1 MMIDTPRP
9 ATVCSKRVVLL
20 MVPLFL
26 SLLTSC
32 GGSSNSSPPP
42 PASPPPAVPSP
53 AEIRTAQLK
62 AALHPLQTTDPAGS
76 LADLAPLSRAAQAR
90 VVGMGEGTHGTRQ
103 FFQMKHRIFRWLVQE
118 HGVRV
123 FAMESDVAEG
133 IYLDRYVQSGE
144 GDLEAIMLARMHYWP
159 WYTEEVRDLI
169 QWMADYNAGRPER
182 ERLRYIGVDS
192 ATVGLQPDLLIEYLT
207 RTAPDLL
214 DVAEDAVGPLRVSMM
229 GAWELYAAMSQGEYE
244 QLREGL
250 EELSDIL
257 LDRRA
262 GLVDA
267 GSEADFELH
276 MYLLGN
282 LLDSHAAMFM
292 VYNAAWIDQSHHR
305 ERSLANNVLRLE
317 ALTEPGIRVALW
329 GHNLHVAASPHGE
342 GFPTM
347 GSFLR
352 ETLGSEYQA
361 IGFSWTHGEFMA
373 QAPGV
378 GVMMHTHPL
387 PPLAGSVN
395 ELLRSAG
402 EDHYILDLRLLPAAE
417 LRNWLVQPRNFLQ
430 VGSVYRPE
438 YPPSDYYDLNAML
451 ERFDVLIHI
460 DRSEASRPLPVP

>member
-1 MMIDTPRP
+1 MIDTRCP
-9 ATVCSKRVVLL
+9 AAFRSHRSVLL
-20 MVPLFL
+20 MLPLLLLLL
-26 SLLTSC
+26 SGC
-32 GGSSNSSPPP
+32 GGSSNSSPLPP
-42 PASPPPAVPSP
+42 TSPAPAVPSP
-53 AEIRTAQLK
+53 AEIRTAQLNS
-62 AALHPLQTTDPAGS
+62 ALHPVQTTDPTES

-103 FFQMKHRIFRWLVQE
+103 FFQMKHRIFRWLVEE

-133 IYLDRYVQSGE
+133 IYLDRYVQTGE

-169 QWMADYNAGRPER
+169 QWMADYNVGKPQQ

-207 RTAPDLL
+207 QAAPDLL
-214 DVAEDAVGPLRVSMM
+214 DVAEDAVGPLRVSMAD
-229 GAWELYAAMSQGEYE
+229 AWGLYADMSQDEYE

-250 EELSDIL
+250 EALSDTL
-257 LDRRA
+257 LGRRA
-262 GLVDA
+262 ELVAA

-276 MYLLGN
+276 MYLLRN

-292 VYNAAWIDQSHHR
+292 AYNAEWIDQSYHR

-317 ALTEPGIRVALW
+317 SLTEPGIRVALW
-329 GHNLHVAASPHGE
+329 AHNLHVVASPHGE
-342 GFPTM
+342 GFPSM
-347 GSFLR
+347 GSLLR
-352 ETLGSEYQA
+352 ETLGNDYQA

-378 GVMMHTHPL
+378 GLMRHTHPL
-387 PPLAGSVN
+387 PPLAGSIN
-395 ELLRSAG
+395 ELLHSANR
-402 EDHYILDLRLLPAAE
+402 EQFILDLRLLPAAE
-417 LRNWLVQPRNFLQ
+417 LRDWLVQPRNFLQ
-430 VGSVYRPE
+430 VGSVYWPE
-438 YPPSDYYDLNAML
+438 YPPSAYYDLTALL

-460 DRSEASRPLPVP
+460 NRSEASRPLPVP

>member
-1 MMIDTPRP
+1 MIGHSHPVAVGNIR
-9 ATVCSKRVVLL
+9 AVLL
-20 MVPLFL
+20 MLPVFL
-26 SLLTSC
+26 SLLAGCS
-32 GGSSNSSPPP
+32 GSSNSSPPP
-42 PASPPPAVPSP
+42 LPSPPPATPNP
-53 AEIRTAQLK
+53 AQIRTAQLDS
-62 AALHPLQTTDPAGS
+62 ALSPLQSTDPAAS
-76 LADLAPLSRAAQAR
+76 PADLAPLSRVAQAR

-103 FFQMKHRIFRWLVQE
+103 FFRMKHRIFRWLVQE
-118 HGVRV
+118 HSVRV

-169 QWMADYNAGRPER
+169 QWMADYNAGRPEL

-214 DVAEDAVGPLRVSMM
+214 DAAEEAVGPLRVSMM
-229 GAWELYAAMSQGEYE
+229 GAWELYAGMDQDQYDT
-244 QLREGL
+244 LRNGL
-250 EELSDIL
+250 EELSDTL
-257 LDRRA
+257 LERRA
-262 GLVDA
+262 ELVEA
-267 GSEADFELH
+267 GSEPDFELH

-292 VYNAAWIDQSHHR
+292 AYNAEWIDQSHHR

-329 GHNLHVAASPHGE
+329 GHNLHVTTSPHGE

-352 ETLGSEYQA
+352 ETLGDEYQA

-378 GVMMHTHPL
+378 GLAKHSHPL

-395 ELLRSAG
+395 ELLHSAG
-402 EDHYILDLRLLPAAE
+402 EDQYILDLGLLPAAE
-417 LRNWLVQPRNFLQ
+417 LRTWLTQPRNFLQ
-430 VGSVYRPE
+430 VGSVYQPE
-438 YPPSDYYDLNAML
+438 LPASAYYDLEAVL
-451 ERFDVLIHI
+451 ERYDVLIHI
-460 DRSEASRPLPVP
+460 DQSEASRPLPVP

>member
-1 MMIDTPRP
+1 MMFDVLRSAAPRSNRWLP
-9 ATVCSKRVVLL
+9 LMLPLVLL
-20 MVPLFL
+20 L
-26 SLLTSC
+26 SSC

-42 PASPPPAVPSP
+42 PTSPPPATPSP
-53 AEIRTAQLK
+53 AEIRTAQLND
-62 AALHPLQTTDPAGS
+62 ALHPLQTTDPAAG
-76 LADLAPLSRAAQAR
+76 LTDLAPLSRVAQAR

-103 FFQMKHRIFRWLVQE
+103 FFRMKHRIFRWLVEE

-133 IYLDRYVQSGE
+133 IYLDRYVQTGE

-159 WYTEEVRDLI
+159 WYTEEMRDLI
-169 QWMADYNAGRPER
+169 QWMADYNAGRPEQ

-192 ATVGLQPDLLIEYLT
+192 ATVGLQPDLLIQYLT

-214 DVAEDAVGPLRVSMM
+214 DAAEDAVGPLRVSMA
-229 GAWELYAAMSQGEYE
+229 GAWELYAAMSQGDYDR
-244 QLREGL
+244 LREGL
-250 EELSDIL
+250 EALTDIL
-257 LDRRA
+257 LNRRA
-262 GLVDA
+262 ELVAA

-276 MYLLGN
+276 MYLLRN

-292 VYNAAWIDQSHHR
+292 VHNAAWIDQSHHR

-352 ETLGSEYQA
+352 ETLGDEYQA
-361 IGFSWTHGEFMA
+361 VGFSWAHGEFMA

-378 GVMMHTHPL
+378 GVMKHVHPL

-395 ELLRSAG
+395 ELLHSAD
-402 EDHYILDLRLLPAAE
+402 EENFILDLTSLPVAE

-430 VGSVYRPE
+430 VGSVYSPE

-460 DRSEASRPLPVP
+460 DRSEAASPLPIP

>member
-276 MYLLGN
+276 MYLLGICWIPTQPC
-282 LLDSHAAMFM
+282 SWSTTRRGSISPITGSG
-292 VYNAAWIDQSHHR
+292 VWPTTSCAWKPSPSR
-305 ERSLANNVLRLE
+305 ASGLRFGDITCMWLQ
-317 ALTEPGIRVALW
+317 AL
-329 GHNLHVAASPHGE
+329 
-342 GFPTM
+342 
-347 GSFLR
+347 
-352 ETLGSEYQA
+352 
-361 IGFSWTHGEFMA
+361 MA
-373 QAPGV
+373 
-378 GVMMHTHPL
+378 
-387 PPLAGSVN
+387 
-395 ELLRSAG
+395 R
-402 EDHYILDLRLLPAAE
+402 
-417 LRNWLVQPRNFLQ
+417 
-430 VGSVYRPE
+430 
-438 YPPSDYYDLNAML
+438 
-451 ERFDVLIHI
+451 
-460 DRSEASRPLPVP
+460 ASRPWAASCARRWGASIRPSVSPGPMASSWPRLRVSA